1 PVQETQTLFLPNFHA
16 HNFAGGGLRNVVMLT
31 NNLDLRL
38 EGYVFQPYQEL
49 VRTPDLKTQYGEV
62 LSRRYYIGSFGAVFH
77 SPLGPVGAFLN
88 YYDDRKNPFS
98 FLFQVGFLIY
108 NHSALD

>member
-1 PVQETQTLFLPNFHA
+1 MIMITS
-16 HNFAGGGLRNVVMLT
+16 
-31 NNLDLRL
+31 NLDLRI
-38 EGYVFQPYQEL
+38 EGYVFQPYEEL

-62 LSRRYYIGSFGAVFH
+62 LSRRFYIGSLGTVFH

-98 FLFQVGFLIY
+98 FLFQIGYLIY
-108 NHSALD
+108 NHSALE